1 MSITP
6 KQKSFLRSQAH
17 SLKPVVT
24 AGSAGLTEA
33 VIKEIVL
40 ALEHHELI
48 KVKISCGDRHERA
61 DIIEKICQKTH
72 CEKVQ
77 SIGHIAVV
85 YLPAKKPTIKL
96 PN

>member
-1 MSITP
+1 MPLTA

-33 VIKEIVL
+33 VIKEIIL

-48 KVKISCGDRHERA
+48 KVKISCGDRQERA
-61 DIIEKICQKTH
+61 DIIEKTCQKTG

-77 SIGHIAVV
+77 SIGRIAVF
-85 YLPAKKPTIKL
+85 YLAAKKPTIKL
-96 PN
+96 PD